1 MFLVHDTEG
10 NRSIVLLSVFR
21 NRSQQYVILCA
32 TKDVEI
38 LVRKPLMLE
47 QSLLSHTFLPTGFQ
61 L

>member
-10 NRSIVLLSVFR
+10 NRPIVLLSVFPKPAIC
-21 NRSQQYVILCA
+21 ILCA
-32 TKDVEI
+32 TNGVEI

-47 QSLLSHTFLPTGFQ
+47 QPLLSHTSLPTELQ